1 LNSING
7 GQGDLTAAVESAVS
21 DERMASARLE
31 TKVGTHD
38 DPYRFRVQVELFPT
52 GSQGRLWPRQS
63 RKCQP
68 MSETLVWSTDFE
80 IGIASVDGQH
90 KHLVDLVSRLSN

>member
-7 GQGDLTAAVESAVS
+7 GHRDETTVEETAVS
-21 DERMASARLE
+21 DERMASARLGS
-31 TKVGTHD
+31 TVVTHD

-52 GSQGRLWPRQS
+52 GSQGRLWPRQG

-68 MSETLVWSTDFE
+68 MSETLVWNTDFE

-90 KHLVDLVSRLSN
+90 KHLVDLVNRLSN